1 MEVGMSK
8 LPVVI
13 PTLSSEEKQ
22 KLSAALTETSK
33 SLARAQGE
41 QEYVREAIKKVS
53 TDLKLPKK
61 LISKLVRVHYKQN
74 FDQEVAEHEDF
85 EKLYQTVIK
94 KVS

>member
-1 MEVGMSK
+1 MSK
-8 LPVVI
+8 LPVTV
-13 PTLSSEEKQ
+13 PSLSGEEKQ

-41 QEYVREAIKKVS
+41 KEYVREAIKKVS

-61 LISKLVRVHYKQN
+61 LVAKLVKVHYRQN
-74 FDQEVAEHEDF
+74 FDEEVAEHEEF
-85 EKLYQTVIK
+85 ERLYQTVVK